1 MDTNQTKQFTLAG
14 LAKCKPAKILK
25 IVPKSRGEKKFAD
38 IGLVPGTEL
47 VLEERAPF
55 GGLLRVKIMGTS
67 IALHSSDARNIILS

>member
-1 MDTNQTKQFTLAG
+1 MDTNQTKQFTLADLPKG
-14 LAKCKPAKILK
+14 KSAKILR

-38 IGLVPGTEL
+38 VGLVPGTEL

-67 IALHSSDARNIILS
+67 MALHSSDAKNIILS